1 MPDHPVTPM
10 DGEIQHF
17 ERRRRRV
24 YSVALV
30 LVIGVVAVGWL
41 VHSPDD
47 TYRRWTA
54 PIMMVVLAVFA
65 ALLWRRRIALA
76 RLEPFLLIA
85 LASQPL
91 SRQVW
96 LFHFAGPPDEQW
108 LRMLGNNYWAVSALL
123 VFVCTIME
131 RRRGSLAGA
140 GIVVACAIVAAI
152 GLGAGILRGTVTTD
166 ILLYVLGGLLFM
178 TLFLVL
184 MSGATVMR
192 DQWQG
197 AMARAE
203 QYSQWAMTDRL
214 TGLANRRAADESLE
228 LNCATA
234 KRHGRTFSVILAD
247 LDEFKHIN
255 DSAGHAT
262 GDAVLIAVAETLRG
276 VVRDADILARWG
288 GEEFAIIIPGTDL
301 DGAGRLAERCR
312 EAIERAD
319 LAGYRVTMTFGV
331 AQYAPGDDIR
341 SLMARADAN
350 LYRGKAANRNRVE
363 THPDPQRAGAAG

>member
-10 DGEIQHF
+10 DGEIQRF

-30 LVIGVVAVGWL
+30 LIIGVVAVGWF

-47 TYRRWTA
+47 TYRLWSA
-54 PIMMVVLAVFA
+54 PIMMVVLAVLA

-140 GIVVACAIVAAI
+140 AIVVACAIVAAI
-152 GLGAGILRGTVTTD
+152 GLGAGILRGTVTID

-214 TGLANRRAADESLE
+214 TGLANRRAVDESLE
-228 LNCATA
+228 QNCATA
-234 KRHGRTFSVILAD
+234 KRYGRTFSVILGD
-247 LDEFKHIN
+247 LDEFKNIN

-276 VVRDADILARWG
+276 VVRETDILARWG
-288 GEEFAIIIPGTDL
+288 GEEFAVIIPGTDL
-301 DGAGRLAERCR
+301 DGAGHLAERCR
-312 EAIERAD
+312 EVIERAD

-331 AQYAPGDDIR
+331 AQYASGDDIR

-363 THPDPQRAGAAG
+363 THPDPERAGAAG